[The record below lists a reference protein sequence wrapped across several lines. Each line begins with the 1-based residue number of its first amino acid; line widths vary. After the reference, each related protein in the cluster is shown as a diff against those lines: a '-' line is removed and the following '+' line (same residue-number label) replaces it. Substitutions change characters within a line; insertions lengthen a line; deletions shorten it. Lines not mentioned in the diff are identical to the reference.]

1 MVSRLPER
9 QFALPPEPRA
19 PWGIWLVSTV
29 LQAVL
34 VVVLVSEPQLDRPP
48 DAFRSLLS
56 TDLVRPTVE
65 STIPYRRATVARRG
79 APTPQGLAT
88 RIESAQ
94 LGIPRV
100 IHPRL
105 PSGETPPVAV
115 AGTPTLDTASAAPT
129 TSPFRQQFGNGS
141 LWVRPLPI
149 TPRELAQQLNGLSR
163 KQIADSVI
171 TEVIQGYLDRMAEER
186 AQRGPALP
194 SWTTMIGGK
203 KVGVDQKWIYLG
215 PIKIPAALLALLPI
229 NAGGNPTAAEY
240 NKRLSAMREDLFEAA
255 RRSANYDEFKK
266 AVKELRDETQRKRD
280 FEKNRRTAPDS
291 GHS

>member
-1 MVSRLPER
+1 MSAKPELR
-9 QFALPPEPRA
+9 FALPPEPRA

-29 LQAVL
+29 LQGVL
-34 VVVLVSEPQLDRPP
+34 VVLLVSEPQLDRPP
-48 DAFRSLLS
+48 DAFRNLLS
-56 TDLVRPTVE
+56 TELAHPTPE
-65 STIPYRRATVARRG
+65 SMIPYRRVTGARRG
-79 APTPQGLAT
+79 TRAPEGVAS
-88 RIESAQ
+88 RIESAHP
-94 LGIPRV
+94 GVPRV
-100 IHPRL
+100 IHPTAPTGDASPISL
-105 PSGETPPVAV
+105 VVTPI
-115 AGTPTLDTASAAPT
+115 LDTASAAPT

-149 TPRELAQQLNGLSR
+149 TPREIAQQINGLSR

-186 AQRGPALP
+186 AQQGPALP